1 MGETASHIIHTHP
14 SSTTLPVERGIVQ
27 LRLAYR
33 VQAKTVCDKKWI
45 EGFSKGHMGQRIRS
59 GWYLC

>member
-1 MGETASHIIHTHP
+1 MCP
-14 SSTTLPVERGIVQ
+14 SSTTLTVERGIVQ